1 VTERSDAARR
11 IRPGHLRRVAIVS
24 HTNCLYGAGR
34 SMLELVRSLR
44 NMGLEVGVVLP
55 AGGLLEK
62 DLRQHQCQIWNMQ
75 LPAWVH
81 ADGVDTSLL
90 PARHEFAAA
99 ADQIGRKLQ
108 AWSADLLWTNSSITP
123 VGALAAHSLRIP
135 HIWHLRELNGNGYG
149 YQFSCGEAAAA
160 ELIRTANCRI
170 AVSRTV
176 KAYYEKL
183 GCGHCDW
190 IYNGIG
196 PEERLE
202 ARQASAWSGDI
213 SRLVIVG
220 RVSDVKGQSTAIAV
234 LGKLRAAGYPV
245 TLRVVGGGDI
255 ENCRKLANGLD
266 TSGWVEFAGF
276 QEDVDEHYRWANIA
290 LSCASIEAM
299 GRSTAEA
306 MSWGLPIAGH
316 CGAGTGELVGD
327 SGAGLL
333 YDGSVDHLAR
343 AVKALIDDPA
353 SAGSMGKAGQRWAR
367 AHFTSE
373 RHASRIKE
381 IVSALAEDAAR
392 SGTEEILS
400 HGRSRFGHNVA

>member
-1 VTERSDAARR
+1 V
-11 IRPGHLRRVAIVS
+11 GIVS

-34 SMLELVRSLR
+34 SLLELVRSLR

-62 DLRQHQCQIWNMQ
+62 DLRLHQCQIWNMP

-90 PARHEFAAA
+90 PARHEFAATA
-99 ADQIGRKLQ
+99 NQIASKLQ
-108 AWSADLLWTNSSITP
+108 GWGADLLWTNSSITP

-135 HIWHLRELNGNGYG
+135 HIWHLRELNGDGYG
-149 YQFSCGEAAAA
+149 YQFSCGEEAAA

-170 AVSRTV
+170 AVSRMV

-202 ARQASAWSGDI
+202 TRQASAWSGDF

-220 RVSDVKGQSTAIAV
+220 RVTDVKGQSTAIEA

-255 ENCRKLANGLD
+255 EDCRKLANGPD
-266 TSGWVEFAGF
+266 TNGWVEFAGF

-327 SGAGLL
+327 AGAGLL
-333 YDGSVDHLAR
+333 YDGSADHLAR
-343 AVKALIDDPA
+343 VAAALIDDPA

-367 AHFTSE
+367 THFSSE
-373 RHASRIKE
+373 RHASRIRE
-381 IVSALAEDAAR
+381 IVGALAEDAAR
-392 SGTEEILS
+392 TGTEEILS
-400 HGRSRFGHNVA
+400 LARCRFGHNVA